1 MGRKVRVWKLEVLR
15 KGSLETWGLL
25 AKDQTWGPEH
35 QLHFHLVYSMPSRL
49 FKSSGH
55 SYLSLWDSVH
65 LWPESLGEETG
76 LWGPE
81 GGTSK
86 VLLWFLLLES
96 PHHLVLIHAQYLK
109 LQICPLGSQIS
120 LPSKALT
127 RLQTL
132 NLLFEPEVPQA
143 HLCCPLFHHDL
154 TPIPFLTDNT
164 LEVSLQSLLF
174 PYLHC

>member
-25 AKDQTWGPEH
+25 VKDQMWGPEH
-35 QLHFHLVYSMPSRL
+35 QLHFRLVYSMPSPL

-65 LWPESLGEETG
+65 LWPESLGEEMG

-81 GGTSK
+81 GGTWK

-96 PHHLVLIHAQYLK
+96 PHHLVLIHAHISSSKSALLVHKYPCPPKLSLGYKHWTSDLNLRSLK
-109 LQICPLGSQIS
+109 HTFAVLCSIMIS
-120 LPSKALT
+120 LP
-127 RLQTL
+127 
-132 NLLFEPEVPQA
+132 
-143 HLCCPLFHHDL
+143 
-154 TPIPFLTDNT
+154 
-164 LEVSLQSLLF
+164 F
-174 PYLHC
+174 PS